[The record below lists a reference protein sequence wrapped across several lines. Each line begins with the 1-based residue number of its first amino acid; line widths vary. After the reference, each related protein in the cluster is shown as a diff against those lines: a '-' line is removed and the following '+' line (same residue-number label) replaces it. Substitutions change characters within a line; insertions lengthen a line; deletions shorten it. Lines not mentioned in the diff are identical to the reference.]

1 MARWPLW
8 CSARCG
14 STANHSS
21 SGLVRWS
28 MFSDGFPMSGNW
40 KCCGLGVLVGFLL
53 SGSLPG
59 EEKQILRYLN
69 EVLLEKEFGGGDG
82 RIVRWIESPEVVLVE
97 GSGEHRKVLNRVMGQ
112 LNGALEGTSMRLRSV
127 EESRRARRIEVFMVP
142 QSRFGVIG
150 RDRSFDPP
158 GNQDGYV
165 WVIWN
170 TEKKFIQRAT
180 VLVAVDRIEGDLLQ
194 HVLLEEMTQAL
205 GPLGDTAVTPESVL
219 YEKGQDHGKAPK
231 LSDWDRRML
240 GLLYGHLK
248 PGDGGTEVGV
258 AYARFWGK

>member
-1 MARWPLW
+1 MPLWPMW
-8 CSARCG
+8 CSALRGRTGTSLSRDLCGGRCFQM
-14 STANHSS
+14 
-21 SGLVRWS
+21 VP
-28 MFSDGFPMSGNW
+28 PMTRSLRS
-40 KCCGLGVLVGFLL
+40 CGLGVLVGVLL

-82 RIVRWIESPEVVLVE
+82 RILRWIESPEVALVE
-97 GSGEHRKVLNRVMGQ
+97 GSGEHRKVLNRVVGQ
-112 LNGALEGTSMRLRSV
+112 LNEALEGTSIRLRPV
-127 EESRRARRIEVFMVP
+127 EKSRRARRIEVFMVP
-142 QSRFGVIG
+142 QSRFVAIG
-150 RDRSFDPP
+150 RERAFEPP
-158 GNQDGYV
+158 RHQDGYV

-170 TEKKFIQRAT
+170 TEKKFIQRAI
-180 VLVAVDRIEGDLLQ
+180 VLVAVDRIEGDLVQ

-205 GPLGDTAVTPESVL
+205 GPLGDTVVTPESVM
-219 YEKGQDHGKAPK
+219 YAKGQDHGKALK

-248 PGDGGTEVGV
+248 PGDGGIEVGV

>member
-1 MARWPLW
+1 
-8 CSARCG
+8 
-14 STANHSS
+14 
-21 SGLVRWS
+21 
-28 MFSDGFPMSGNW
+28 MFADGFSMSGNLRRL
-40 KCCGLGVLVGFLL
+40 GLVALAGFLL
-53 SGSLPG
+53 GDSLSG

-69 EVLLEKEFGGGDG
+69 DVLLEKDFGAGDG

-97 GSGEHRKVLNRVMGQ
+97 GSLEHRKILNQVVGQ
-112 LNGALEGTSMRLRSV
+112 LNEALKATSMRLRSV
-127 EESRRARRIEVFMVP
+127 ERSGRTRRIEVFMVE
-142 QSRFGVIG
+142 QSRFRAIG
-150 RDRSFDPP
+150 RKRAFDPP
-158 GNQDGYV
+158 PNQNGYV

-170 TEKKFIQRAT
+170 TEKKFIHRAT

-205 GPLGDTAVTPESVL
+205 GPLGDTATTPESVM
-219 YEKGQDHGKAPK
+219 YEKGQDHGKAPQ

-248 PGDGGTEVGV
+248 PGDGGIEVGV